1 MSSIASR
8 EQNQRFGQRLA
19 AVRATTGLSQTAFA
33 QTLGLSLRAYA
44 NYERGEREAPVALF
58 RAILEQHGIDPIWL
72 LSGTD
77 EIPQKAA
84 ARLMDFDF
92 VDRMSQAIN
101 ERLSAS
107 GKRLKQEQRNSV
119 LRALYEMSL
128 EKGEPSESDIKRLL
142 SVAVSK

>member
-8 EQNQRFGQRLA
+8 EQNVQFGRRLA
-19 AVRATTGLSQTAFA
+19 AVRASTGLSQTAFA

-58 RAILEQHGIDPIWL
+58 REILEQYGIDPIWL
-72 LSGTD
+72 LSGSGD
-77 EIPQKAA
+77 VPQKTA
-84 ARLMDFDF
+84 ARVMDFDF

-101 ERLSAS
+101 ERLDAA
-107 GKRLKQEQRNSV
+107 GKRLKQEQRNTI

-128 EKGEPSESDIKRLL
+128 EQGEPSEADIKRLI
-142 SVAVSK
+142 SVAISR

>member
-8 EQNQRFGQRLA
+8 DQNLHFGQRLA

-58 RAILEQHGIDPIWL
+58 RAILQQYGIDPIWL
-72 LSGTD
+72 LSGAD
-77 EIPQKAA
+77 DVPRKAA

-101 ERLSAS
+101 ERLSAA

-128 EKGEPSESDIKRLL
+128 ENGEPSEADIKRLL